1 MADFNGKFSGDELES
16 RIEKIKGMVGATAS
30 GPGEGG
36 LVPAPA
42 IGDDAK
48 FLCGDGKYKSPCE
61 IECVKNIAKDVDE
74 LKMLNSHD
82 YYVAGWVDGDLSPD
96 AVEFHGD
103 REFANKWNVYLL
115 DTTDNVGETTT
126 PIGKLMRGNL
136 LRFENGGYAPTVGIT
151 EDMRSQCDVALYTDT
166 SASSLAYAAGAYDA
180 VAEWEIDKGLIQS
193 GLPPRVL
200 YAASGQAV
208 SHKLRPWETTETKYS
223 IGMGRDETV
232 YVLDNIVGDSG

>member
-82 YYVAGWVDGDLSPD
+82 YYVAGWVDGDLSPN

-193 GLPPRVL
+193 GLPPEGFVCSVR
-200 YAASGQAV
+200 AGGIPQASA
-208 SHKLRPWETTETKYS
+208 
-223 IGMGRDETV
+223 
-232 YVLDNIVGDSG
+232 VGDDRDQVFYWHGSR